1 MPQNASASSQNDPLA
16 EFKAA
21 QGARIALD
29 ALRTAIREATEALQR
44 GDDAGRQ
51 ATMSAWVD
59 DSKLQIATVS
69 GAPELLGA
77 YWTGVDWDD
86 ERSVNKAL
94 WKSKE
99 LLGYLKRP
107 LDGIDVR

>member
-1 MPQNASASSQNDPLA
+1 MPANNSASSQIDPLA

-29 ALRTAIREATEALQR
+29 ALRLATRLAAEAHER
-44 GDDAGRQ
+44 NDDAERQ
-51 ATMSAWVD
+51 QLLTDWVSQ
-59 DSKLQIATVS
+59 SKPRVASVT
-69 GAPELLGA
+69 GAPELLEG
-77 YWTGVDWDD
+77 YWTGLDWSD

-107 LDGIDVR
+107 LADIDVR